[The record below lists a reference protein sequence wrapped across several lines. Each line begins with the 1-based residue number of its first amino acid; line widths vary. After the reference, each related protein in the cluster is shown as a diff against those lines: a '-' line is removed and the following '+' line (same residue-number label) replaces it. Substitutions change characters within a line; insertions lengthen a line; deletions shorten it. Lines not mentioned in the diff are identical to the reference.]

1 MERLRIT
8 NIDKSALLHKDDVAI
23 KKVLDKIPGFKAFMF
38 NVICPLREKWIGI
51 EYYGNGLHVT
61 KDSLSELDEILSE
74 TCKNLGVDEKPEL
87 SMMWHYGISAT
98 TEGAKFPHITALS
111 GAVDLLNSEEMLFLL
126 GHEIGHQ
133 ICGHKPYHTFLECL
147 YMPIMNM
154 VPGGKEWIS
163 LVRTRLL
170 QWYRISDFTADRVG
184 LLACQDINAAIS
196 TLMKMAGVPQ
206 KYYNSINVDSFIKQA
221 KEFELMF
228 NGIADSV
235 VRFISLNADTHPWI
249 VIRAAELY
257 NWYKSG
263 EYEKIIN
270 KYAYNNKS

>member
-61 KDSLSELDEILSE
+61 KDSLPELDEILSE
-74 TCKNLGVDEKPEL
+74 TCKNLGVDDKPEL

-98 TEGAKFPHITALS
+98 TEGAKSPHITALS

-228 NGIADSV
+228 NGIADSAI
-235 VRFISLNADTHPWI
+235 RFISLNADTHPWI